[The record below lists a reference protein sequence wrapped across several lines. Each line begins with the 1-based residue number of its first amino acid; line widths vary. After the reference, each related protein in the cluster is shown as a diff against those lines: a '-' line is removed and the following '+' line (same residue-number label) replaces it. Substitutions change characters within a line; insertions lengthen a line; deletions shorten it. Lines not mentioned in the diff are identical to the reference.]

1 MDPGL
6 VHLRAISPQNTG
18 LLTLTRLLRQEL
30 KEYEETVATGSRND
44 GIQRPRVVVFFPTE
58 EEAKAAIAPL
68 RDAVWGDHKVCV
80 LLPKTGVNPLQMMDD
95 FKNNETSV
103 MIATAN
109 SVRGLDFPALTS
121 VYTLYLPMDDPR
133 EYVHL
138 AGRVGRVGQMG
149 SVQGAGGRVISI
161 LKGDE
166 AEKMEDLAK
175 ELNFNFTDISP
186 IQEVVWA
193 RTEDGEVDIENTDV
207 EKMRQLLEDTMNLMG
222 DAVERTV
229 DFDSIDRS
237 QLDLDDDYD
246 DDEDDEDDS
255 S

>member
-1 MDPGL
+1 
-6 VHLRAISPQNTG
+6 
-18 LLTLTRLLRQEL
+18 
-30 KEYEETVATGSRND
+30 
-44 GIQRPRVVVFFPTE
+44 
-58 EEAKAAIAPL
+58 
-68 RDAVWGDHKVCV
+68 
-80 LLPKTGVNPLQMMDD
+80 
-95 FKNNETSV
+95 
-103 MIATAN
+103 
-109 SVRGLDFPALTS
+109 
-121 VYTLYLPMDDPR
+121 
-133 EYVHL
+133 
-138 AGRVGRVGQMG
+138 MG